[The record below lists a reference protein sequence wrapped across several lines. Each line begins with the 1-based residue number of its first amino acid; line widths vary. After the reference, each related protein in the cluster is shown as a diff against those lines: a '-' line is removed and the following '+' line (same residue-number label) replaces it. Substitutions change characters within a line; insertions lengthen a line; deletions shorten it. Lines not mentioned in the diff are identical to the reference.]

1 MKIAGYKVEFRY
13 KPARIIS
20 DVLSLGLWVFAVV
33 STVVFVERFPELKNP
48 IFRAD
53 FTKLWAF
60 PVLMAVLFAA
70 YLALV
75 HTSHSFSKYSVTEAN
90 AQSVYEWYAF
100 TVSLCKLPLLI
111 LIADLMTTFQTRLSG
126 GEVSWFSMN
135 YIMYI
140 LLAVIIIRFSMHRI
154 KSLTKPACI
163 PQQADSKIKVR
174 VRTLDNDDKNKKG
187 K

>member
-1 MKIAGYKVEFRY
+1 MKIAGYKVKFKY

-20 DVLSLGLWVFAVV
+20 DVLSLGLWVFSAV
-33 STVVFVERFPELKNP
+33 STVLFVEQFPELKNAM
-48 IFRAD
+48 FRAD
-53 FTKLWAF
+53 LVKLWVF
-60 PVLMAVLFAA
+60 PAAMAVPFAV
-70 YLALV
+70 YLLLV
-75 HTSHSFSKYSVTEAN
+75 HTSHSFSKYAVTEEN

-111 LIADLMTTFQTRLSG
+111 LIADLMLTFQTWLSG

-135 YIMYI
+135 YILYI
-140 LLAVIIIRFSMHRI
+140 LLAIIIIRFSMHRI
-154 KSLTKPACI
+154 KSLTKPADK

-174 VRTLDNDDKNKKG
+174 VRTLDDDDKKG